1 MIGFVWL
8 AFCLWLFWFS
18 VCFAG
23 TSLVFDLDLLF
34 CYFGF
39 VLLAL
44 GLLGYL
50 FTMTGGL
57 CVGFVIDGF
66 GVDWYLCTYLV
77 TGNLCLSLL
86 YG

>member
-44 GLLGYL
+44 GLL
-50 FTMTGGL
+50 
-57 CVGFVIDGF
+57 VI
-66 GVDWYLCTYLV
+66 
-77 TGNLCLSLL
+77 CLR
-86 YG
+86 